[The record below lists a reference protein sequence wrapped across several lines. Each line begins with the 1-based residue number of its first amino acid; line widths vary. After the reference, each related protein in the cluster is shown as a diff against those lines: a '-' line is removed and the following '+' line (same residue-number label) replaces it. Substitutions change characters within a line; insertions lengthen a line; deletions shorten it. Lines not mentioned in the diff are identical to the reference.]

1 MIKNFEF
8 LINDF
13 LTLNLYTLNATN
25 FHKMKILRK
34 NIWSFK
40 KNCREITNYVKKYWK
55 FSKNYCKVT
64 KSKIFSMYE
73 VVRFLPLVII
83 DHNLSYKS

>member
-13 LTLNLYTLNATN
+13 LTLNSNTLNATN

-40 KNCREITNYVKKYWK
+40 KNCREITNYVEKYWK

-64 KSKIFSMYE
+64 KTKIFSIYE
-73 VVRFLPLVII
+73 VVRFLPLVI

>member
-1 MIKNFEF
+1 MQKMIKNFEF

-55 FSKNYCKVT
+55 LLQILTVLQLFS
-64 KSKIFSMYE
+64 F
-73 VVRFLPLVII
+73 
-83 DHNLSYKS
+83 